1 MHSDAP
7 HPSSPPPSTSIST
20 SALALGS
27 SMMASPMST
36 SPPPTEDGGA
46 APTPTRLLQDSLARI
61 KTAAHALERAVRQGA
76 RVEGG
81 IFNACVRALEDLL
94 TVSDAY
100 VEEDF
105 HLLTT
110 LGKQLDSSAAF
121 DASLMTCMSGMECV
135 MEALAS
141 ARALDALA
149 SARALDSLS
158 PVNAQSASL
167 EEEYELATR
176 RVVAK
181 VLAVVELHEATR
193 ADRIKLLADLVTT
206 SRLE

>member
-7 HPSSPPPSTSIST
+7 RPSSSPSSTSMSTSPPP
-20 SALALGS
+20 LGS

-36 SPPPTEDGGA
+36 SPPPAEDGGA

-61 KTAAHALERAVRQGA
+61 KTAAHALDRAARQGA

-81 IFNACVRALEDLL
+81 IINACVLALEDVLA
-94 TVSDAY
+94 VSDAY

-110 LGKQLDSSAAF
+110 LGKQLDSNAAF
-121 DASLMTCMSGMECV
+121 DASLMTRMSGMERV

-141 ARALDALA
+141 ARALDAL
-149 SARALDSLS
+149 SL
-158 PVNAQSASL
+158 VNAQSESL

-193 ADRIKLLADLVTT
+193 ADRIKLLADLVTA
-206 SRLE
+206 SRSE

>member
-20 SALALGS
+20 SPPPLGS

-61 KTAAHALERAVRQGA
+61 KTAAHALDRAARQGA

-81 IFNACVRALEDLL
+81 IMNACLRALEDVLA
-94 TVSDAY
+94 VSDAY

-110 LGKQLDSSAAF
+110 LGKQLDSNAAF
-121 DASLMTCMSGMECV
+121 DASLMTRMSGMERV

-141 ARALDALA
+141 ARALDAL
-149 SARALDSLS
+149 SL
-158 PVNAQSASL
+158 VNAQSESL

-193 ADRIKLLADLVTT
+193 ADRIKLLADLVTA

>member
-7 HPSSPPPSTSIST
+7 RPSSPPPSTSMST
-20 SALALGS
+20 APPPLGS
-27 SMMASPMST
+27 SNVASPMST
-36 SPPPTEDGGA
+36 SPPPAEDGGA

-61 KTAAHALERAVRQGA
+61 KTAAHALDRAARQGA

-81 IFNACVRALEDLL
+81 IMNACLRALEDVLA
-94 TVSDAY
+94 VSDAY

-110 LGKQLDSSAAF
+110 LGKQLDSNAAF
-121 DASLMTCMSGMECV
+121 DASLMTRMSGMERV

-141 ARALDALA
+141 ARALDAL
-149 SARALDSLS
+149 SL
-158 PVNAQSASL
+158 VNAQSESL

-193 ADRIKLLADLVTT
+193 ADRIKLLADLVTA

>member
-7 HPSSPPPSTSIST
+7 RPSSPPPSTSMST
-20 SALALGS
+20 SPPPLGS

-36 SPPPTEDGGA
+36 SPPPAEDGGA

-61 KTAAHALERAVRQGA
+61 KTAAHALDRAARQGA

-81 IFNACVRALEDLL
+81 IINACVLALEDVLA
-94 TVSDAY
+94 VSDAY

-110 LGKQLDSSAAF
+110 LGKQLDSNAAF
-121 DASLMTCMSGMECV
+121 DASLMTRMSGMERV

-141 ARALDALA
+141 ARALDAL
-149 SARALDSLS
+149 SL
-158 PVNAQSASL
+158 VNAQSESL

-181 VLAVVELHEATR
+181 VLAVVALHEATR
-193 ADRIKLLADLVTT
+193 ADRIKLLADLVTA

>member
-7 HPSSPPPSTSIST
+7 RPSSPPPSTSIST
-20 SALALGS
+20 SPPPLGS

-81 IFNACVRALEDLL
+81 IINACVRALEDVL

-121 DASLMTCMSGMECV
+121 DASLMTRMSGMDRV

-141 ARALDALA
+141 ARALD
-149 SARALDSLS
+149 SLS
-158 PVNAQSASL
+158 LVNAPSASL

-193 ADRIKLLADLVTT
+193 ADRIKLLADLVTA

>member
-7 HPSSPPPSTSIST
+7 HPSSPPPSTSIT
-20 SALALGS
+20 PAPPPLGS
-27 SMMASPMST
+27 AMMASPMST
-36 SPPPTEDGGA
+36 SPPPTKDGGA

-81 IFNACVRALEDLL
+81 IVNACVRALEDLL

-135 MEALAS
+135 MEALAR
-141 ARALDALA
+141 ARALE
-149 SARALDSLS
+149 SVS
-158 PVNAQSASL
+158 PVHAQSAS
-167 EEEYELATR
+167 EEAEDALATR

-193 ADRIKLLADLVTT
+193 ADRIKLLADLVTA

>member
-7 HPSSPPPSTSIST
+7 RPSSPPPSTSMST
-20 SALALGS
+20 SPPPLGS

-36 SPPPTEDGGA
+36 SPPPAEDGGA

-61 KTAAHALERAVRQGA
+61 KTAAHALDRAARQGA

-81 IFNACVRALEDLL
+81 IINACVLALEDVLA
-94 TVSDAY
+94 VSDAY

-110 LGKQLDSSAAF
+110 LGKQLDSNAAF
-121 DASLMTCMSGMECV
+121 DASLMTRMSGMERV

-141 ARALDALA
+141 ARALDAL
-149 SARALDSLS
+149 SL
-158 PVNAQSASL
+158 VNAQSESL

-193 ADRIKLLADLVTT
+193 ADRIKLLADLVTA
-206 SRLE
+206 SRSE

>member
-7 HPSSPPPSTSIST
+7 RPSSPPPSTSMST
-20 SALALGS
+20 SPPPRGS
-27 SMMASPMST
+27 SNVASPMST
-36 SPPPTEDGGA
+36 SPPPAEDGGA

-61 KTAAHALERAVRQGA
+61 KTAANALDRAARQGA

-81 IFNACVRALEDLL
+81 IMNACLRALEDVLA
-94 TVSDAY
+94 VSDAY

-110 LGKQLDSSAAF
+110 LGKQLDSNAAF
-121 DASLMTCMSGMECV
+121 DASLMTRMSGMERV

-141 ARALDALA
+141 ARALDAL
-149 SARALDSLS
+149 SL
-158 PVNAQSASL
+158 VNAQSESL

-193 ADRIKLLADLVTT
+193 ADRIKLLADLVTA

>member
-7 HPSSPPPSTSIST
+7 RPSSPPPSTSIST
-20 SALALGS
+20 SPPPLGS

-81 IFNACVRALEDLL
+81 IINACVRALEDVL

-121 DASLMTCMSGMECV
+121 DASLMTRMSGMDRV

-141 ARALDALA
+141 ARALD
-149 SARALDSLS
+149 SLS
-158 PVNAQSASL
+158 LVNAQSASL

-193 ADRIKLLADLVTT
+193 ADRIKLLADLVTA

>member
-7 HPSSPPPSTSIST
+7 RPSSPPPSTSMST
-20 SALALGS
+20 SPPPLGS

-36 SPPPTEDGGA
+36 SPPPAEDGGA

-61 KTAAHALERAVRQGA
+61 KTAAHALDRAARQGA

-81 IFNACVRALEDLL
+81 IINACVLALEDVLA
-94 TVSDAY
+94 VSDAY

-110 LGKQLDSSAAF
+110 LGKQLDSNAAF
-121 DASLMTCMSGMECV
+121 DASLMTRMSGMERV

-141 ARALDALA
+141 ARALDAL
-149 SARALDSLS
+149 SL
-158 PVNAQSASL
+158 VNAQSESL

-193 ADRIKLLADLVTT
+193 ADRIKLLADLVTA

>member
-20 SALALGS
+20 SPPPLGS

-81 IFNACVRALEDLL
+81 IVNACVRALEDLL

-141 ARALDALA
+141 ARALD
-149 SARALDSLS
+149 SLS

-193 ADRIKLLADLVTT
+193 ADRIKLLADLVTA

>member
-7 HPSSPPPSTSIST
+7 RPSSSPPSTSMST
-20 SALALGS
+20 SPPPLGS

-36 SPPPTEDGGA
+36 SPPPAEDGGA

-61 KTAAHALERAVRQGA
+61 KTAAHALDRAARQGA

-81 IFNACVRALEDLL
+81 IINACVLALEDVLA
-94 TVSDAY
+94 VSDAY

-110 LGKQLDSSAAF
+110 LGKQLDSNAAF
-121 DASLMTCMSGMECV
+121 DASLMTRMSGMERV

-141 ARALDALA
+141 ARALDAL
-149 SARALDSLS
+149 SL
-158 PVNAQSASL
+158 VNAQSESL

-193 ADRIKLLADLVTT
+193 ADRIKLLADLVTA
-206 SRLE
+206 SRSE

>member
-7 HPSSPPPSTSIST
+7 RPSSSPPSTSMST
-20 SALALGS
+20 SPPPLGS

-36 SPPPTEDGGA
+36 SPPPAEDGGA

-61 KTAAHALERAVRQGA
+61 KTAAHALDRAARQGA

-81 IFNACVRALEDLL
+81 IINACVLALEDVLA
-94 TVSDAY
+94 VSDAY

-110 LGKQLDSSAAF
+110 LGKQLDSNAAF
-121 DASLMTCMSGMECV
+121 DASLMTRMSGMERV

-141 ARALDALA
+141 ARALDAL
-149 SARALDSLS
+149 SL
-158 PVNAQSASL
+158 VNAQSESL

-193 ADRIKLLADLVTT
+193 ADRIKLLADLVTA

>member
-7 HPSSPPPSTSIST
+7 RPSSSPPSTSMST
-20 SALALGS
+20 SPPPLGS
-27 SMMASPMST
+27 SNVASPMST
-36 SPPPTEDGGA
+36 SPPPAEDGGA

-61 KTAAHALERAVRQGA
+61 KTAAHALDRAARQGA

-81 IFNACVRALEDLL
+81 IINACVLALEDVLA
-94 TVSDAY
+94 VSDAY

-110 LGKQLDSSAAF
+110 LGKQLDSNAAF
-121 DASLMTCMSGMECV
+121 DASLMTRMSGMERV

-141 ARALDALA
+141 ARALDAL
-149 SARALDSLS
+149 SL
-158 PVNAQSASL
+158 VNAQSESL

-193 ADRIKLLADLVTT
+193 ADRIKLLADLVTA

>member
-7 HPSSPPPSTSIST
+7 RPSSPPSSTSMST
-20 SALALGS
+20 SPPPLGS

-36 SPPPTEDGGA
+36 SPPPAEDGGA

-61 KTAAHALERAVRQGA
+61 KTAAHALDRAARQGA

-81 IFNACVRALEDLL
+81 IINACVLALEDVLA
-94 TVSDAY
+94 VSDAY

-110 LGKQLDSSAAF
+110 LGKQLDSNAAF
-121 DASLMTCMSGMECV
+121 DASLMTRMSGMERV

-141 ARALDALA
+141 ARALDAL
-149 SARALDSLS
+149 SL
-158 PVNAQSASL
+158 VNAQSESL

-193 ADRIKLLADLVTT
+193 ADRIKLLADLVTA

>member
-1 MHSDAP
+1 
-7 HPSSPPPSTSIST
+7 
-20 SALALGS
+20 
-27 SMMASPMST
+27 MMASPMST
-36 SPPPTEDGGA
+36 SPPPTKDGGA

-81 IFNACVRALEDLL
+81 IVNACVRALEDLL

-121 DASLMTCMSGMECV
+121 DASLMTCMSGMDRV
-135 MEALAS
+135 ME
-141 ARALDALA
+141 ALA

-193 ADRIKLLADLVTT
+193 ADRIKLLADLVTA